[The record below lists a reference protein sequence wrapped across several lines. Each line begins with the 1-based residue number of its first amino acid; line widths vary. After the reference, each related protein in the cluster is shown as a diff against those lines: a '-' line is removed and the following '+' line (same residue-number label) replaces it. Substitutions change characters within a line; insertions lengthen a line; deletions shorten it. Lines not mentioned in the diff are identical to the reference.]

1 MIEKVIFWSNEN
13 SGFISIVLFV
23 FTFLIAWISGLFKAL
38 RNNAEFKIELI
49 DQCSFCCVFDL
60 NQTYENLPV
69 HKTAFVVY
77 LKITNIGRASSSL
90 GKIKLGYLKSDF
102 THRLFSKRN
111 WVKELIAKEDFKA
124 SFTDSEIIKVYPF
137 LKQRNQL
144 YANDSDTFLQVGKQI
159 NGIAYFEE
167 NEAFGSWMPRQN
179 ENTKTTN
186 VKIVIYDAFGKT
198 HSKNFDLKFIEPSE
212 AFKHN
217 NYFGQTL
224 KEYFKDNPSG

>member
-23 FTFLIAWISGLFKAL
+23 LTFLIAWISGVFKTL

-60 NQTYENLPV
+60 NQTHQNLPV

-90 GKIKLGYLKSDF
+90 GEIKLGYLKSDF

-111 WVKELIAKEDFKA
+111 WVKELVAKEDFKA
-124 SFTDSEIIKVYPF
+124 SFSDSGMIKIYPF

-167 NEAFGSWMPRQN
+167 NEAFGSWMPREN
-179 ENTKTTN
+179 ENSNTTN

-198 HSKNFDLKFIEPSE
+198 HSKDFDLKFIEPAE

-224 KEYFKDNPSG
+224 KEYFKDKPSA